1 MTTVLT
7 AYTTGYE
14 FGRLWA
20 GILLLVAGG
29 VAVGFGIW
37 LVRRRRQPTVPP
49 SVVAPLDARAAATED
64 AATTAAETTE
74 DPSTWAPPTEVLET
88 APSVLETAPS
98 TGGSGRRTG
107 GIVLLVVGVVLV
119 ALGLLRTVP
128 TLRDDL
134 SRHTVTLP
142 ATAGTLQQVQPSA
155 QMQQLLENVPNQ
167 LSSFG
172 EITNV
177 QAGAYAESGSTD
189 PVAYLIVAD
198 VAGAPDPD
206 EYFKGAASA
215 FEQSNSG
222 LALKEADTAGL
233 PGQMRCAELPTSV
246 GMCLW
251 LDSDTLGVVIRGPGA
266 SQSAVDVA
274 NTLRAAA
281 EN

>member
-37 LVRRRRQPTVPP
+37 LVRRRRQPAVLP
-49 SVVAPLDARAAATED
+49 SEVAPLDAPAAAAED
-64 AATTAAETTE
+64 TPTIAVETTE
-74 DPSTWAPPTEVLET
+74 DPSTWAPPTE
-88 APSVLETAPS
+88 VLETAPS

-119 ALGLLRTVP
+119 AVGLLRTVP

-142 ATAGTLQQVQPSA
+142 ATAGTLQKVQPSA
-155 QMQQLLENVPNQ
+155 QMQQLLENVPDQ
-167 LSSFG
+167 LSNFG

-177 QAGAYAESGSTD
+177 QAGAYAESGGTD

-198 VAGAPDPD
+198 VAGAPNPD

-222 LALKEADTAGL
+222 LALKEVDTAGL

-266 SQSAVDVA
+266 SQTAVDVA